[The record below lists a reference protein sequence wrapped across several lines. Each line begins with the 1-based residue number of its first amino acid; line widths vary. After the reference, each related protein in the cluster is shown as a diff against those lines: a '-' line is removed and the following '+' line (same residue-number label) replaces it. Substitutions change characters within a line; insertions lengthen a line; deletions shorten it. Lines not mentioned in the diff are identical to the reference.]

1 MSNIEEAKRRIRKCI
16 DNQETELNLSSFG
29 LDDLEKEVP
38 ELQECIH
45 LTVLNLRFNRLSDCN
60 VLKNLH
66 NLIVL
71 DVRNNKL
78 KSLAGLSQLFDLK
91 ELYLY
96 HNQVNDLSQLRNL
109 EKLNVL
115 DINANFISDICPL
128 VNLQSL
134 EILKIANNDVCD
146 LRPLAHLQNLIVLN
160 LSENKKISNI
170 NPLINLFN
178 LNDLKVVYSQ
188 TTDFRPLLLNKSY
201 QTGNLNVFAD
211 VNPVTPELE
220 KAVNQGYESLKAYY
234 DTLDAEGK
242 IQNDQ
247 LKVILL
253 GNSTAGKTSL
263 VNYLNEEIRT
273 FNEKQ
278 TTTHGIYTPKNF
290 RLREQDQEPKFR
302 VNVWDFGGQDYY
314 HATHRLFIT
323 RESTYVLVCNKHLE
337 DKPAQELTTEYMQ
350 IGEEVQAVE
359 VPVQHYPYRYWLQTL
374 AFLTQSGKID
384 DPENKAKD
392 KSQLPKL
399 FLVENKCGIE
409 HAQSKHNQRMRLDEK
424 LSHTLPFEVV
434 GGDFYHIDIQKAY
447 QYQEGKDTS
456 DEANA
461 FHLAYRKFEK
471 QLLQTLRTQIEN
483 NRYEVHANF
492 PKIRDILASMAA
504 HMQNREP
511 SPELNEYLAANK
523 IAPIKSYQKLPVW
536 ISYDEYRDIV
546 ERNSNSQF
554 EDIEGFLHTYLQNL
568 CGRIFHF
575 KDIPSLAHIVFI
587 DPNWLHQT
595 IYKVLNQKVLD
606 NKGEFTLDDADAVID
621 GNIMDAATFL
631 AAMKAFDLI
640 FEIPTQKPDPRRF
653 VAPQYL
659 PEVCPLHTAGL
670 YSLIE
675 ENYEL
680 ALTLE
685 FSYYLP
691 SSLISRIISKKGHL
705 IKNRQQFLWRNGLLY
720 TDENQVSVFI
730 ECKPT
735 ERRIEVSV
743 NKKDKNKIQQTL
755 RELMTLLEENFSDE
769 IADAYIVLP
778 TIKAKAKWKHLL
790 KSKEGRQN
798 KVKNYEEQGELVD
811 AEPFWFL
818 FREFERKPLNVFV
831 CYSHED
837 QAEMLAFTA
846 ALTKEFKSFEKQH
859 GININPFT
867 DLELKTGMMWD
878 TVLQERIAQN
888 DLLICLLSPTFFTS
902 SYIQE
907 KEYGKMKQL
916 AEQNPHKLIA
926 PIYVKSCYISEDNEI
941 ANLQFYKPSA
951 TRFHLSQDSKEF
963 SFSNLLHHSG
973 GSYIQN
979 YVTGF
984 MEEIGGRFLGIWKRK

>member
-1 MSNIEEAKRRIRKCI
+1 ML
-16 DNQETELNLSSFG
+16 LNVSTHDYSI
-29 LDDLEKEVP
+29 P
-38 ELQECIH
+38 
-45 LTVLNLRFNRLSDCN
+45 
-60 VLKNLH
+60 
-66 NLIVL
+66 
-71 DVRNNKL
+71 
-78 KSLAGLSQLFDLK
+78 
-91 ELYLY
+91 Y
-96 HNQVNDLSQLRNL
+96 NL
-109 EKLNVL
+109 EQ
-115 DINANFISDICPL
+115 AIS
-128 VNLQSL
+128 
-134 EILKIANNDVCD
+134 E
-146 LRPLAHLQNLIVLN
+146 
-160 LSENKKISNI
+160 
-170 NPLINLFN
+170 
-178 LNDLKVVYSQ
+178 
-188 TTDFRPLLLNKSY
+188 
-201 QTGNLNVFAD
+201 
-211 VNPVTPELE
+211 
-220 KAVNQGYESLKAYY
+220 GYDALKAYY

-263 VNYLNEEIRT
+263 VKYWGNKT
-273 FNEKQ
+273 FDEKQ
-278 TTTHGIYTPKNF
+278 TTTHGIYTPMDLPLNYQA
-290 RLREQDQEPKFR
+290 ENSNFR

-314 HATHRLFIT
+314 HATHRLFVT
-323 RESTYVLVCNKHLE
+323 RESTYVLVCNKNLE

-350 IGEEVQAVE
+350 VGEEVQAVE

-384 DPENKAKD
+384 DPQNQSKD
-392 KSQLPKL
+392 KSKLPKL

-409 HAQSKHNQRMRLDEK
+409 HKESKHNQRMRLDEK
-424 LSHTLPFEVV
+424 LSQTLPFEVV

-447 QYQEGKDTS
+447 QYHSGKDTQRS
-456 DEANA
+456 ARRFYD
-461 FHLAYRKFEK
+461 AYGDFEE

-546 ERNSNSQF
+546 ERKENSKSKF

-606 NKGEFTLDDADAVID
+606 NQGEFTIHDADAVID

-631 AAMKAFDLI
+631 DAMKAFDLI
-640 FEIPTQKPDPRRF
+640 FEIPDQDPQRF

-675 ENYEL
+675 ENYDL

-735 ERRIEVSV
+735 ERRIEISL

-755 RELMTLLEENFSDE
+755 RVLMTLLEENFSDE
-769 IADAYIVLP
+769 IADAYVVLP
-778 TIKAKAKWKHLL
+778 SIKAKAKWKHLL

-798 KVKNYEEQGELVD
+798 KVKNYEEEGELAD

-837 QAEMLAFTA
+837 QTEMEAFTHE
-846 ALTKEFKSFEKQH
+846 LTKQLKSFEKQH

-867 DLELKTGMMWD
+867 DLELKTGMLWD

-916 AEQNPHKLIA
+916 AQQNPNKLIA
-926 PIYVKSCYISEDNEI
+926 PIYVKSCYIAEDNEI
-941 ANLQFYKPSA
+941 ANLQFYKPLAS
-951 TRFHLSQDSKEF
+951 RFGLSQSIKEF
-963 SFSNLLHHSG
+963 SFSNLLHHNG
-973 GSYIQN
+973 GSYVQN
-979 YVTGF
+979 YVKGF
-984 MEEIGGRFLGIWKRK
+984 VEEIGESVLGIWERR